1 MEQKISQLH
10 LPIYIEESSNVEK
23 EFGKITS
30 LVKEE
35 FEKIT
40 SLSKEEFNS
49 AFNNMIENI
58 KKEHEEYIEK

>member
-10 LPIYIEESSNVEK
+10 LPIYIEEPSNVEK

-30 LVKEE
+30 LAKEE

-40 SLSKEEFNS
+40 FLSKEEFNS
-49 AFNNMIENI
+49 AFNI

>member
-10 LPIYIEESSNVEK
+10 LPIFIEESSNVEK

-30 LVKEE
+30 LV
-35 FEKIT
+35 
-40 SLSKEEFNS
+40 KEEFNS